1 MGGNGVLPTAQCR
14 FSTPLAP
21 SMFFVM
27 PGLDPGINVFRT
39 CGKKDVDGRDKPGHD
54 ELVLRKQTMPT
65 HKLLLLP
72 GDGIGPEVMAE
83 VKRLIGWLNAE
94 GIVHFET
101 EQGLV
106 GGSAYDADKVAIT
119 DATMALAQASDA
131 VIFGAVGGPKWDQ
144 VPYDS
149 RPEAGLL
156 RLRKEMALF
165 ANLRPAICYPALAES
180 SSLKREVIE
189 GLDIM
194 IVREL
199 TGGVYFGEPKTITD
213 LGNGQKRAV
222 DTQVYDTYEIERI
235 ARVAFDLARKRRNK
249 LTSMEKRNVM
259 KSGVL
264 WNEVVTQVH
273 KREYQDVELEHQLAD
288 SGGMS
293 LVRWPKQFDVIVTD
307 NLFGDM
313 LSDIAAMLT
322 GSLGMLPSASLGDVD
337 PRTKRSKAL
346 YEPVH
351 GSAPDIAGTGAANP
365 IAMIASFNMALRYS
379 FGMGALADK
388 VDSAIAAVLAKGL
401 RTADIKSEGTI
412 AVSTTEMGEAIL
424 QEVQALHG

>member
-1 MGGNGVLPTAQCR
+1 MT
-14 FSTPLAP
+14 
-21 SMFFVM
+21 
-27 PGLDPGINVFRT
+27 
-39 CGKKDVDGRDKPGHD
+39 
-54 ELVLRKQTMPT
+54 T

-83 VKRLIGWLNAE
+83 VKRLIDWLRAQ
-94 GIVHFET
+94 GIAHFET

-106 GGSAYDADKVAIT
+106 GGSAYDASKQSIT
-119 DATMALAQASDA
+119 DATMAQAVAADA
-131 VIFGAVGGPKWDQ
+131 VIFGSVGGPKWDS
-144 VPYDS
+144 VPYDV

-156 RLRKEMALF
+156 RLRKDLGLF
-165 ANLRPAICYPALAES
+165 ANLRPAVCYPALADA
-180 SSLKREVIE
+180 SSLKREVVE

-213 LGNGQKRAV
+213 LGNGQKRAI

-273 KREYQDVELEHQLAD
+273 AREYKDVELEHQLAD
-288 SGGMS
+288 SGGMN
-293 LVRWPKQFDVIVTD
+293 LVKWPKQFDVIVTD

-322 GSLGMLPSASLGDVD
+322 GSLGMLPSASLGEVDVK
-337 PRTKRSKAL
+337 TKKRRAL

-351 GSAPDIAGTGAANP
+351 GSAPDIAGRGLANP
-365 IAMIASFNMALRYS
+365 IAMVASFGMALRYS
-379 FGMGALADK
+379 FDMGALADK
-388 VDSAIAAVLAKGL
+388 VDAAIAAVLASGL
-401 RTADIKSEGTI
+401 RTADIKSEGTT
-412 AVSTTEMGEAIL
+412 AASTTQMGDAIL
-424 QEVQALHG
+424 KELQALHA